1 MNPGAG
7 MSDPG
12 AIVMT
17 LLLGISVIGMAIVA
31 PFVGAFRNTR
41 PRAGVF
47 AASAL
52 IIMGTTGWFGSSLSA
67 VGGLN
72 WLPRSWEWPV
82 GTADGVITMPDSTHV
97 VPHVFSGRVQIYD
110 AHWKFLRGWAIGSW
124 GGDFRVMP
132 SGADRF
138 DVMKARSDWRDTY
151 RLTGEHVARAK
162 LERYYWT
169 LPRYGERLCVPTSP
183 WLLVFSGHMTTWLMY
198 VLGLAT
204 LGFLKW
210 RENRALNG
218 AGEPP

>member
-1 MNPGAG
+1 MALLMGV
-7 MSDPG
+7 SL
-12 AIVMT
+12 IV
-17 LLLGISVIGMAIVA
+17 MAIVV
-31 PFVGAFRNTR
+31 PFSKGFRTTR
-41 PRAGVF
+41 PRSGVF
-47 AASAL
+47 AGSAL
-52 IIMGTTGWFGSSLSA
+52 IIMGTMGWFGSSLSA

-72 WLPRSWEWPV
+72 WLPRTWEWPV
-82 GTADGVITMPDSTHV
+82 GTANGVITMPDGTHV

-124 GGDFRVMP
+124 GGDFRVTP

-138 DVMKARSDWRDTY
+138 DVMKARSDWLDTY
-151 RLTGEHVARAK
+151 RLSGEHVARAK

-169 LPRYGERLCVPTSP
+169 FPRYGERLCVPTAP

-204 LGFLKW
+204 LAILKW

-218 AGEPP
+218 ACEPP

>member
-7 MSDPG
+7 LSDPG

-17 LLLGISVIGMAIVA
+17 LLMGVSVIGMAIVA
-31 PFVGAFRNTR
+31 PFVGAFRHTQ

-82 GTADGVITMPDSTHV
+82 ATANGVITMPDGTHV

-124 GGDFRVMP
+124 GGDFRVAP

-151 RLTGEHVARAK
+151 RLSGEHVARAR

-183 WLLVFSGHMTTWLMY
+183 WLLIFSGHMTTWLMY
-198 VLGLAT
+198 VFGLVT